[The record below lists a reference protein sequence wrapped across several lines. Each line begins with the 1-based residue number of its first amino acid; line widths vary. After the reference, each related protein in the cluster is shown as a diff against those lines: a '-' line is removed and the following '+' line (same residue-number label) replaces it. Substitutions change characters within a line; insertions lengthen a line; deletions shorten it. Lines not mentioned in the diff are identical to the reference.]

1 MGVFNVVMFKGF
13 IQITI
18 KELENLLVKLKTD
31 PKHNQLGVQGTLS
44 PLVREEIRAL
54 LKVADKDHSGAI
66 TFGVSNFLLMRY
78 YISDYIIGF
87 IGIPDLKLKIINT
100 RSFMI
105 CGKGLKVLVGEAKT
119 REKYERSSIAWM

>member
-1 MGVFNVVMFKGF
+1 MEVQFKVF

-44 PLVREEIRAL
+44 TLVREEIRAL

-66 TFGVSNFLLMRY
+66 TFGVSDFLLMKY
-78 YISDYIIGF
+78 YISDDI
-87 IGIPDLKLKIINT
+87 KIL
-100 RSFMI
+100 
-105 CGKGLKVLVGEAKT
+105 G
-119 REKYERSSIAWM
+119 